1 MNTCAWC
8 NRSVDDHKTIWI
20 RKNLLIGYPFCSNKC
35 SSSWKKTKND
45 EQTQE
50 SKQNN
55 DSNSSDDNYVSV
67 FGSIKE
73 NLEVS
78 RESSKTF
85 EDVLA
90 EARMFGVQHQIEMEK
105 QAAIDKSNQDF
116 FDSIKRNWK
125 IIIAGVIVAV
135 IGVGVFIHF
144 NNLSKQND
152 IKLSQQLEKIEDKV
166 RLSIQ
171 SGDKEKALDLTNQLI
186 HPSHKD
192 METQKFDTW
201 HGYPKF
207 DEYWTKKR
215 EKYKEEIMKLSR

>member
-8 NRSVDDHKTIWI
+8 NKSVNDDKTIWV
-20 RKNLLIGYPFCSNKC
+20 RKNLLLGYPFCSNKC
-35 SSSWKKTKND
+35 SNQWQSNKDNEQTKND
-45 EQTQE
+45 H
-50 SKQNN
+50 SN
-55 DSNSSDDNYVSV
+55 DSNDNYVSM
-67 FGSIKE
+67 FKSIE
-73 NLEVS
+73 DDREVQQKPT
-78 RESSKTF
+78 KTF

-90 EARMFGVQHQIEMEK
+90 EARTVGMRHQIEMEK
-105 QAAIDKSNQDF
+105 QAAIEKSNQEF
-116 FDSIKRNWK
+116 FDSVKKNWK

-166 RLSIQ
+166 KLSIQ

-201 HGYPKF
+201 HGYPKY

>member
-8 NRSVDDHKTIWI
+8 NKSVNDDKTIWV
-20 RKNLLIGYPFCSNKC
+20 RKNLLVGYPFCSNKC
-35 SSSWKKTKND
+35 SNQWQSNKDN
-45 EQTQE
+45 EQTQNDH
-50 SKQNN
+50 SN
-55 DSNSSDDNYVSV
+55 DSNDNYVSM
-67 FGSIKE
+67 FKSIE
-73 NLEVS
+73 DDREVQQKPT
-78 RESSKTF
+78 KTF

-90 EARMFGVQHQIEMEK
+90 EARTVGMRHQIEMEK
-105 QAAIDKSNQDF
+105 QAAIEKSNQEF
-116 FDSIKRNWK
+116 FDSVKKNWK
-125 IIIAGVIVAV
+125 IIIAGVIVSV

-166 RLSIQ
+166 KLSIQ